1 MKKHIRI
8 GSRESQLAVVQ
19 ANIAMAAISSKYPQ
33 ITFEL
38 VTIKTTGDRILD
50 KTLDAIGGKGLFI
63 KEIEQA
69 LLDGAIDLAVHSY
82 KDMPYEQTPGLPIVA
97 LSEREAPFDALVL
110 PKGSSKLD
118 KSKPVGSASIR
129 RKVQFE
135 QLYEGYSI
143 APVRGNVQTRLKK
156 LDSGEFCALILAQAG
171 LARLGLQDR
180 ISKVFTPEEMI
191 PSGSQGIL
199 AVQGRS
205 GEEHPYLDAFHSHS
219 SQIVSLAERQFL
231 TALSG
236 GCSSPVA
243 VYGQLNGDELLLS
256 GMVVDADG
264 SLAKAKV
271 AGDSSRAQFLGD
283 GLAKELAGRLKG

>member
-8 GSRESQLAVVQ
+8 GSRESQLAVAQ
-19 ANIAMAAISSKYPQ
+19 ANMAMAAISSKYPE

-69 LLDGAIDLAVHSY
+69 LLDGDIDLAVHSY

-110 PKGSSKLD
+110 PIGSDQLD

-135 QLYEGYSI
+135 NLYDGYAI
-143 APVRGNVQTRLKK
+143 APVRGNVQTRLAK

-171 LARLGLQDR
+171 LVRLGLQER
-180 ISKVFTPEEMI
+180 ISRVFSEEEMV

-199 AVQGRS
+199 AIQGRD
-205 GEEHPYLDAFHSHS
+205 GEEHPYLDAFHSNTS
-219 SQIVSLAERQFL
+219 EIVSLAERQFL

-243 VYGQLNGDELLLS
+243 VYGQLSGNELSLM
-256 GMVVDADG
+256 GMVVDDG
-264 SLAKAKV
+264 GNLVKGKV
-271 AGDSSRAQFLGD
+271 AADPSRAKFLGD
-283 GLAKELAGRLKG
+283 ELAIELTGRLKR